1 MKKYF
6 IYLLLMICLCLI
18 GCAKD
23 SKNDVVKNINKLL
36 DKSDGYYLKGD
47 LVIYNNDDNYNYDV
61 EVFYKKDYYY
71 KVILNNQS
79 NNYKQIIL
87 KNDDGVYV
95 LTPALNKSFKFQSD
109 WPNDNSQIYLL
120 DALLRDIKN
129 DSEMKF
135 SETNDNFEF
144 ITKVNYPNNI
154 KLFNQKIVFDKK
166 YKLKSVE
173 IYDSDNI
180 RNMKFIV
187 NKINLSYKFKDDCF
201 NIDKLINNDEIVE
214 ETSNT
219 LDEIIYPLYLPAGT
233 KLVEESRIEKTDGE
247 RVIMTYD
254 GEKSFLLVEETID
267 VFNEFT
273 VIPTIG
279 EPYQLLDTLGVMTE
293 NSLSWS
299 SGNIEYYLVSDVMSV
314 SELLEVAQSLIAVP
328 ALK

>member
-129 DSEMKF
+129 DNEMKF

-201 NIDKLINNDEIVE
+201 NIEQLINNDEIVE

-247 RVIMTYD
+247 RVIMTYA